1 MMLNPHQLMIFQT
14 VASEGSISR
23 AADVLYLTQPAISQ
37 HIKSLERELGVTLFV
52 RGRKGM
58 ALTKAGEVLLD
69 YTQQLLQLS
78 QEARQA
84 VKQAAMTEKR
94 HMENVH
100 LGATPGVGSCLLP
113 RWSKLFYRQ
122 HSMVSLSVKIASTPN
137 LVHLVAGHQ
146 LAFAIIGDH
155 LQKSLIEVTPL
166 WDEEAVIVVG
176 REHRWWG
183 RPFIRAEELMGETF
197 VMREESSLA
206 RAWEM
211 QSLAEFGVLPQA
223 VVEFT
228 APSAIKQAVIANMG
242 IALLPCFSVQQE
254 VSLGQLYAVRLRE
267 GTLSRTFRLLWTP
280 VSLKSPGVTTL
291 LRFLLSH
298 ADELAFHPLQSPK
311 RQVQETF
318 QQSPLLAQTL
328 IETTDAPLLTP

>member
-1 MMLNPHQLMIFQT
+1 MLNPHQLVIFQA

-23 AADVLYLTQPAISQ
+23 AADILYMTQPAVSQ

-58 ALTKAGEVLLD
+58 TLTKAGQVLLE

-78 QEARQA
+78 QEAKLA
-84 VKQAAMTEKR
+84 VKQAAMSEKKPLQ
-94 HMENVH
+94 HVH

-113 RWSKLFYRQ
+113 RWSKLFYRE
-122 HSMVSLSVKIASTPN
+122 HSTITLSVKIASTPN

-155 LQKSLIEVTPL
+155 LQKSIIEVTPL

-176 REHRWWG
+176 RDHRWWG
-183 RPFIRAEELMGETF
+183 RPFISADELMGETF

-223 VVEFT
+223 VLEFT
-228 APSAIKQAVIANMG
+228 APAAIKQAVIANMG
-242 IALLPCFSVQQE
+242 IALLPCFSVHQE
-254 VSLGQLYAVRLRE
+254 VSAGQLYAVRLRE
-267 GTLSRTFRLLWTP
+267 GMFSRTFRLLWTP
-280 VSLKSPGVTTL
+280 TSLKMPGVVTL
-291 LRFLLSH
+291 FQFLISH
-298 ADELAFHPLQSPK
+298 ADALAFHPLQSP
-311 RQVQETF
+311 RQRVMEAFLEAPPLADMLPEAPMASVQ
-318 QQSPLLAQTL
+318 
-328 IETTDAPLLTP
+328 AP